1 MMIWDGN
8 KSVDNRATSY
18 FQDGV
23 NLWNDAGTTT
33 TLPIS
38 WTRSGSTTTGV
49 TLGAITTIGISL
61 IGTSAL
67 GAYSYVGKVGANG
80 ATNATTWGF
89 LTDGGTFSTVL
100 AGAGAANIAVGA
112 TNIISATSTGAA
124 VTGSLS
130 VSATGT
136 AISAPNGGISYGGHL
151 TTGAALFSA
160 SASLSA
166 TSPTMQTITTNGLTV
181 TMPAPFAGGMFIFN
195 LRGMISTTFAY
206 GSAILYS
213 RGSLMSSYSYSAS
226 NGSSITLTSDGTY
239 WFVGY

>member
-1 MMIWDGN
+1 
-8 KSVDNRATSY
+8 
-18 FQDGV
+18 
-23 NLWNDAGTTT
+23 
-33 TLPIS
+33 
-38 WTRSGSTTTGV
+38 V

-67 GAYSYVGKVGANG
+67 GAYSYVGRVGANG
-80 ATNATTWGF
+80 ATNATTWGY

-100 AGAGAANIAVGA
+100 AGTGSANLAVGA